1 MIKLASM
8 VGLAMALGGALAA
21 PAAQGAQ
28 RCVTKT
34 A

>member
-21 PAAQGAQ
+21 PGAQ
-28 RCVTKT
+28 RCATKT